1 MAEPLTECLRRGVSV
16 QLTERRQQAFDKLKQ
31 LLITAPVLSMP
42 NDDGDYVLDVDASNT
57 GAGAVLQQYQDCK
70 LHVIE
75 YASRTF
81 NKAERQYCVT
91 RKEMSALIF
100 GLKQFKTYLL
110 GKHFLVRVDHMAITY
125 YRQTKEPVG
134 QQARFLDF
142 MAQFD
147 FDVKYR
153 EGSRHVNA
161 DCLSR
166 LKPCEVNNGEPCRQ
180 CNRRVTGKHERD
192 DMVRAVQTRAQRKND
207 NSQSEMQQI
216 GHPIIAVG
224 APSSRTAQQ
233 QDVTVAPPVAVKQH
247 TIEKPKCRKNSK
259 VTGIFSHTA
268 PKAAAAGAADW
279 TPAYLAEQQA
289 LDPDIGPAIAWLAE
303 GGERPPW
310 NAVKPTSPAL
320 RALWQQYESLV
331 MRQGVIHRIFPNF
344 DGSVLYYQLV
354 LPNSLKT
361 SFLEMI
367 HADTAGH
374 LKMAKCVDRVQKRAW
389 WYTWRRDLKLFIQCC
404 KVCNKYFRGA
414 APKQGKLH
422 PMVLGGAGER
432 WAIDLTGPHPMSNGY
447 KFIFTAID
455 PFTKYAVVVPIRNK
469 EAANVAKV
477 IVDHILLK
485 WGLCFEILTD
495 QGLEF
500 EASLTKELLRH
511 LGIVKLRTSGYNPST
526 DGVCEVFH

>member
-180 CNRRVTGKHERD
+180 CNRRVTGKLD
-192 DMVRAVQTRAQRKND
+192 VRIWFVQCKRVLSVKMIIH
-207 NSQSEMQQI
+207 SQ
-216 GHPIIAVG
+216 
-224 APSSRTAQQ
+224 
-233 QDVTVAPPVAVKQH
+233 K
-247 TIEKPKCRKNSK
+247 
-259 VTGIFSHTA
+259 
-268 PKAAAAGAADW
+268 
-279 TPAYLAEQQA
+279 
-289 LDPDIGPAIAWLAE
+289 
-303 GGERPPW
+303 
-310 NAVKPTSPAL
+310 
-320 RALWQQYESLV
+320 
-331 MRQGVIHRIFPNF
+331 
-344 DGSVLYYQLV
+344 
-354 LPNSLKT
+354 
-361 SFLEMI
+361 
-367 HADTAGH
+367 
-374 LKMAKCVDRVQKRAW
+374 
-389 WYTWRRDLKLFIQCC
+389 
-404 KVCNKYFRGA
+404 CNKLVIQLLQWAHRHHA
-414 APKQGKLH
+414 LH
-422 PMVLGGAGER
+422 
-432 WAIDLTGPHPMSNGY
+432 SN
-447 KFIFTAID
+447 KM
-455 PFTKYAVVVPIRNK
+455 
-469 EAANVAKV
+469 
-477 IVDHILLK
+477 
-485 WGLCFEILTD
+485 
-495 QGLEF
+495 
-500 EASLTKELLRH
+500 
-511 LGIVKLRTSGYNPST
+511 
-526 DGVCEVFH
+526 